1 MPGYHVR
8 SATVSDIDVLV
19 RHRLGMFAEMG
30 TSIADGVAGAFR
42 QWLEQMLPAE
52 SYKAWLV
59 QTDDGHVVAGGGLT
73 ILPWPP
79 GPNAVAS
86 RVAFVYNV
94 YTEPEHRHRG
104 LARTL
109 MMNIHDWCRE
119 NGVGVVML
127 NASEAGRPLY
137 ESMGYRP
144 TASPLMFLAVES

>member
-1 MPGYHVR
+1 MTGYHVR
-8 SATVSDIDVLV
+8 SATVFDIDVLV

-30 TSIADGVAGAFR
+30 TPVAGGVAGAFQ

-52 SYKAWLV
+52 AYKAWLV
-59 QTDDGHVVAGGGLT
+59 QTDDGRVVAGGGLT

-79 GPNAVAS
+79 GPNAVAG

-109 MMNIHDWCRE
+109 MTNIHEWCRE
-119 NGVGVVML
+119 NGIAVVML
-127 NASEAGRPLY
+127 NASQAGRPLY
-137 ESMGYRP
+137 DSMGYQP
-144 TASPLMFLAVES
+144 TISPMMFLAVEA

>member
-30 TSIADGVAGAFR
+30 TSIADGVAGAFG

-52 SYKAWLV
+52 AYKAWLV

-94 YTEPEHRHRG
+94 SPS
-104 LARTL
+104 L
-109 MMNIHDWCRE
+109 D
-119 NGVGVVML
+119 
-127 NASEAGRPLY
+127 
-137 ESMGYRP
+137 
-144 TASPLMFLAVES
+144 ASPPRSRADTHDEHPRLVPCKTEWASSCSTPARPVGRCMSRWVTDQRPRL

>member
-19 RHRLGMFAEMG
+19 RHRLGMFADMG
-30 TSIADGVAGAFR
+30 TSVADGVAVAFR
-42 QWLEQMLPAE
+42 QWLEEMLPADT
-52 SYKAWLV
+52 YKAWLV
-59 QTDDGHVVAGGGLT
+59 QADDGYVVAGGGLT

-79 GPNAVAS
+79 GPNGVAS

-109 MMNIHDWCRE
+109 MTNIHDWCRE
-119 NGVGVVML
+119 NGVGVIML
-127 NASEAGRPLY
+127 NASQAGRPLY
-137 ESMGYRP
+137 ESMGYHP
-144 TASPLMFLAVES
+144 TASPMMFLAVEV

>member
-30 TSIADGVAGAFR
+30 TSVADGVAGAFR

-52 SYKAWLV
+52 AYKAWLV
-59 QTDDGHVVAGGGLT
+59 HTDDGHVVAGGGLT

-79 GPNAVAS
+79 GPSSVAS

-109 MMNIHDWCRE
+109 MMHIHDWGRE

-127 NASEAGRPLY
+127 NASQAGSPLY
-137 ESMGYRP
+137 ESMGYRS
-144 TASPLMFLAVES
+144 TVSPMMFLAVEA